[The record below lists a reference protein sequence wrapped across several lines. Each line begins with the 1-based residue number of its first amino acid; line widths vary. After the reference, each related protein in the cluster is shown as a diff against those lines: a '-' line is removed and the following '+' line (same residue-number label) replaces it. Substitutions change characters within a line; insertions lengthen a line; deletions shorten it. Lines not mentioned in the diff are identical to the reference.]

1 MGDTHVVAGSLL
13 QGLWWAVEQVGVKI
27 HFIKVKGH
35 MDKYPGF
42 LNTLRCARGN
52 KYADD
57 YATKGMV
64 AKTAWQPYR
73 REEVPLHMR

>member
-42 LNTLRCARGN
+42 LNTFRCARGN
-52 KYADD
+52 KIADD
-57 YATKGMV
+57 YASKGME
-64 AKTAWQPYR
+64 AEMPWQLYR
-73 REEVPLHMR
+73 REEVPQHMR